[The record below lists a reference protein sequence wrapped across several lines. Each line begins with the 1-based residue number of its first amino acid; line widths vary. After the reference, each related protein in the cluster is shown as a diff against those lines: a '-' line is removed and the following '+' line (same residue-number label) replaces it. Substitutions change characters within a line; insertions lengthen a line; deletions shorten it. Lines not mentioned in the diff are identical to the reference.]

1 MGQKINPHGFRLGIT
16 TDWKSRWYADKQY
29 AEYVKEDVEI
39 RKMLSKGME
48 RAGISKVE
56 IERTRD
62 RVRVDIHTARPG
74 IVIGRR
80 GAEADRIRGNLEKL
94 TKKQVQLNILE
105 VKNAESDAQLVA
117 QGVAEQLSNRVA
129 FRRAMRKAIQSA
141 MRSPQV
147 KGIRVQCSGRL
158 GGAEMSRSEF
168 YREGRVPLHTLRA
181 DIDYG
186 LFEAR
191 TTFGRIG
198 VKVWIYKGDVVGGR
212 REGSAPAAAAPG
224 GDRGPRRDRP
234 ARRRSGSTGTT
245 GTSTE
250 AGRAAAEQASGG
262 GTATAV
268 ADPAAA
274 PAPETT
280 GGEA

>member
-29 AEYVKEDVEI
+29 AEYVKEDVAI
-39 RKMLSKGME
+39 RRMLSKGME

-94 TKKQVQLNILE
+94 SGKQVQLNILE

-129 FRRAMRKAIQSA
+129 FRRAMRKAIQTA

-212 REGSAPAAAAPG
+212 RAHDAAIAAAADP
-224 GDRGPRRDRP
+224 RQRRDRP
-234 ARRRSGSTGTT
+234 TKRRSGASGTT
-245 GTSTE
+245 ASGTE
-250 AGRAAAEQASGG
+250 AGRAAAAQSTGAPEASAEP
-262 GTATAV
+262 TAAATA
-268 ADPAAA
+268 PGT
-274 PAPETT
+274 E
-280 GGEA
+280 G

>member
-29 AEYVKEDVEI
+29 AEYVAEDVKI
-39 RKMLSKGME
+39 RKLLSRGME

-80 GAEADRIRGNLEKL
+80 GAEADRIRGELEKL

-105 VKNAESDAQLVA
+105 VKSPESDAQLVA

-147 KGIRVQCSGRL
+147 KGIRVQCGGRL
-158 GGAEMSRSEF
+158 GGAEMSRSEH
-168 YREGRVPLHTLRA
+168 YRDGRVPLHTLRA

-186 LFEAR
+186 FFEAR

-198 VKVWIYKGDVVGGR
+198 VKVWIYKGDVVGGISAK
-212 REGSAPAAAAPG
+212 RERDAAPSAE
-224 GDRGPRRDRP
+224 RAPRRDRGDRP
-234 ARRRSGSTGTT
+234 NRARRSGASGTT
-245 GTSTE
+245 ATSTE
-250 AGRAAAEQASGG
+250 AGRAAQASDQTTGD
-262 GTATAV
+262 V
-268 ADPAAA
+268 AAA
-274 PAPETT
+274 NAPDVAKTE
-280 GGEA
+280 G

>member
-29 AEYVKEDVEI
+29 AEYVKEDVAI
-39 RKMLSKGME
+39 RRMLSKGME

-94 TKKQVQLNILE
+94 SGKQVQLNILE
-105 VKNAESDAQLVA
+105 VKGAESDAQLVA

-129 FRRAMRKAIQSA
+129 FRRAMRKAIQTA

-212 REGSAPAAAAPG
+212 RERDAVSAAP
-224 GDRGPRRDRP
+224 DSRQRRERP
-234 ARRRSGSTGTT
+234 AKRRSGASGTT
-245 GTSTE
+245 ASGTE
-250 AGRAAAEQASGG
+250 AGRAAAAQATG
-262 GTATAV
+262 
-268 ADPAAA
+268 A
-274 PAPETT
+274 PATEQPAQVGAEQTQTT
-280 GGEA
+280 GEG